1 MTTDSD
7 GTAAPGCSD
16 PARELLDFYINGSL
30 EGDEEA
36 AVRAHLET
44 CAACAAELGE
54 LSRLAAA
61 VAGHGASADAPW
73 SRRRPAMWWASVAAA
88 LLVAVG
94 ATLYMTRQGPSGR
107 RADPARGPAQVLID
121 LGTGVLRDSGSPPAA
136 ILAPGVETIR
146 LSFFP
151 PVLSDGRYFVSV
163 RCTGGEVLIPEAPL
177 PGLDSMGRAALVL
190 PAAGLVA
197 ASCEIVLRVESAE
210 GESRTYT
217 YPFEIERAGPRS

>member
-1 MTTDSD
+1 MTTESD
-7 GTAAPGCSD
+7 GTAAPGCGD

-54 LSRLAAA
+54 LSLLAAA
-61 VAGHGASADAPW
+61 VASHGATADAPW
-73 SRRRPAMWWASVAAA
+73 SRRRPAMWWAGVAAA
-88 LLVAVG
+88 LLVAAG
-94 ATLYMTRQGPSGR
+94 ATLYMMQGPSGR
-107 RADPARGPAQVLID
+107 RANPAGGPAQVLID

-136 ILAPGVETIR
+136 ILAPGTETIR
-146 LSFFP
+146 LTFFP
-151 PVLSDGRYFVSV
+151 PVQSGGTYFVSV
-163 RCTGGEVLIPEAPL
+163 RRSGGQVLIPEAPL

-190 PAAGLVA
+190 PAAGLA
-197 ASCEIVLRVESAE
+197 AGSCEVVLRVESAE

-217 YPFEIERAGPRS
+217 YPFEIERTGPRP